1 MVPYLSAD
9 WFRENINISTII
21 ENVIKYVEK
30 YTTFPNAFEMRNM
43 LRNDTQILEEF
54 DAAMEIPDEECM
66 TEYIL
71 DDIEI
76 FVRKKLIYQ
85 VTVEI
90 QESLF
95 HSKGDE
101 ETSYAQKLA
110 DAEAFTFKTDI
121 GLDLVDDLEMVYE
134 DMITCVKVIGTG
146 LKDVDILLNGGVPEK
161 VMIGVLA
168 ATNVGKTLIMT
179 AIASNMM
186 AAGHNVLYITMED
199 PDKKIALRMMQNI
212 CNISQDQLKM
222 LNKNSF
228 ISLKEKMK
236 ALTDRHLKIVELP
249 DSTANAMRICTVLK
263 DLKDKKNFVPEI
275 IFLDYIGC
283 MIPNGRPNP
292 TLNSNTILQK
302 VAAETRGAI
311 CTKMGIPIVTA
322 LQTNRGGFDSA
333 SVDLNDVADSYGSTM
348 KLDAVLAATQDTAM
362 LEQGMY
368 KLKVAKTRLK
378 NNKGTELMIGVNI
391 DKQQIY
397 DLNGSSNR
405 PQVQILAPTQATQTQ
420 PQPAAQPAPQ
430 PAQPENKDVVDN
442 TFAVNAAQDL
452 DKINQIL

>member
-1 MVPYLSAD
+1 
-9 WFRENINISTII
+9 
-21 ENVIKYVEK
+21 
-30 YTTFPNAFEMRNM
+30 
-43 LRNDTQILEEF
+43 
-54 DAAMEIPDEECM
+54 
-66 TEYIL
+66 
-71 DDIEI
+71 
-76 FVRKKLIYQ
+76 
-85 VTVEI
+85 
-90 QESLF
+90 
-95 HSKGDE
+95 
-101 ETSYAQKLA
+101 
-110 DAEAFTFKTDI
+110 
-121 GLDLVDDLEMVYE
+121 
-134 DMITCVKVIGTG
+134 
-146 LKDVDILLNGGVPEK
+146 
-161 VMIGVLA
+161 
-168 ATNVGKTLIMT
+168 
-179 AIASNMM
+179 
-186 AAGHNVLYITMED
+186 MED

-263 DLKDKKNFVPEI
+263 DLKDKKNFVPES

-405 PQVQILAPTQATQTQ
+405 PQVQILPPTKSTQATQAL
-420 PQPAAQPAPQ
+420 PAAPK
-430 PAQPENKDVVDN
+430 PAQLENNDVVDN
-442 TFAVNAAQDL
+442 SYAVNAAQDL